1 MILLCLAQPLP
12 PQSGTALRGA
22 SERHGRHGCAT
33 LYRCSQH
40 RCRAGEI
47 IRCPWHLWEFD
58 IATGRCLVDAE
69 ARVKTYPVSIENGDV
84 IVYADLADLPP
95 QP

>member
-1 MILLCLAQPLP
+1 MPCATFAPHKAGPLCA
-12 PQSGTALRGA
+12 GA
-22 SERHGRHGCAT
+22 GEWHGRHGCAT

-58 IATGRCLVDAE
+58 IAMGRCLVDAE
-69 ARVKTYPVSIENGDV
+69 AWVKTYPVPIENGDV
-84 IVYADLADLPP
+84 VVHADLADLPL